1 MKTRFA
7 ITGTVLAVSF
17 NTFAQPPPPDAGVD
31 AGEDASVDAG
41 VEAPPAAGSDAPAPP
56 PSEPV
61 TTPPGLPTLPA
72 QTGAE
77 IIEIHDHLRPMSSLI
92 DPDPLSASDSIVDQ
106 RQLSLRPHLRAEDLT
121 QEVPGLFTVQ
131 HAGGGK
137 AQQYF
142 MRGFDLDHGT
152 DLAGFVDGLPINA
165 VSHGHGQGYLDLHFL
180 IPETIGS
187 IESTKGPYSPL
198 VGDFATAG
206 SMTFHVADHVDDSIA
221 KLEVGQDGHRRAVVV
236 DSPDLGPKWRMLA
249 AVEAFDEDGPFIH
262 PENYNRLSTVVK
274 ATHVLDDGSELS
286 LEGMSYSGTWNMSG
300 VLPARAV
307 CGESDGTPVPAA
319 YAGKNCIN
327 RFDSIDP
334 SQGGDSGRY
343 MLLSTYRK
351 SIPRGEI
358 EATLYSL
365 HSNFQLFPN
374 DGIAASFQPE
384 GIRYGSQVEQDDA
397 RFEQGLNVRVRQ
409 DYLPFD
415 HPLKSTFGIQ
425 VRNDDIESQLHRT
438 EDRMRLDG
446 QPGIPGPIEDSGINE
461 TESAAY
467 VQEDYRPLPWL
478 RVMLGGR
485 EDRIDAD
492 VNNLAATA
500 VEKPSGYRGATQLS
514 PKAALVISPS
524 EQVDLFANFGQGF
537 HSNDVRTVI
546 VGSATTLIARATGY
560 ELGTTVRPV
569 QGLSV
574 SALAFLLDLTSEE
587 TIDGDTAS
595 TDPSGPTRRYG
606 TEVTAR
612 SPYKTI
618 VDGEGTYT
626 YAHARY
632 TDAADIAAGT
642 TLVALA
648 PEHTFS
654 AEVGAIYPIAPKMTL
669 VGSVNVR
676 AMSDRPAATDGS
688 LTATGF
694 AVFNGQLGLRVRNY
708 ELSGTVI
715 NVGDAVYREGQFA
728 VSSRLPGEG
737 PNPPVGISFTPG
749 VPREFLLSLSIR
761 WH

>member
-1 MKTRFA
+1 MKKLLCA
-7 ITGTVLAVSF
+7 IAGTALVLASSRQ
-17 NTFAQPPPPDAGVD
+17 TFAQAPPDAGV
-31 AGEDASVDAG
+31 ESTDASVAI
-41 VEAPPAAGSDAPAPP
+41 APPVDPAPVVTNQSAA
-56 PSEPV
+56 PSLA
-61 TTPPGLPTLPA
+61 LPNQIGT
-72 QTGAE
+72 E
-77 IIEIHDHLRPMSSLI
+77 IIEVHDRLRPSSSLV
-92 DPDPLSASDSIVDQ
+92 DPDPLSASDNIVDA
-106 RQLSLRPHLRAEDLT
+106 RQLSLRPHRRAEDLT

-187 IESTKGPYSPL
+187 IEATKGPYSPL

-221 KLEVGQDGHRRAVVV
+221 KVELGQDGHRRAVVV

-319 YAGKNCIN
+319 YAGTRCID

-334 SQGGDSGRY
+334 SQGGDSSRY

-351 SIPRGEI
+351 AIPRGEI
-358 EATLYSL
+358 EATVYSL
-365 HSNFQLFPN
+365 HSNLQLFPN
-374 DGIAASFQPE
+374 DGIAAAFQPE

-397 RFEQGLNVRVRQ
+397 RFEQGLNVRVHQ

-415 HPLKSTFGIQ
+415 HPLKTTFGIQ
-425 VRNDDIESQLHRT
+425 IRNDVVESQLHRT
-438 EDRMRLDG
+438 EDRIRLDG
-446 QPGIPGPIEDSGINE
+446 VPGIGGPIEDSGIDE

-467 VQEDYRPLPWL
+467 LQEDYRPQRWL

-485 EDRIDAD
+485 ADRIDAD

-500 VEKPSGYRGATQLS
+500 VEKPSGNRGATQLS
-514 PKAALVISPS
+514 PKAAIVVSPS
-524 EQVDLFANFGQGF
+524 ELVDLFGNFGQGF

-546 VGSATTLIARATGY
+546 VGSAATLIARATGY
-560 ELGTTVRPV
+560 ELGATVRPLR
-569 QGLSV
+569 GLAL
-574 SALAFLLDLTSEE
+574 SAVGFLLDLSSEE

-612 SPYKTI
+612 YQYKNI
-618 VDGEGTYT
+618 VYAEGTYT

-632 TDAADIAAGT
+632 TDPADIAAGT
-642 TLVALA
+642 ALVPLA
-648 PEHTFS
+648 PVHTLG
-654 AEVGAIYPIAPKMTL
+654 AEVGALYPIAPKVTL
-669 VGSVNVR
+669 IGSLGVR
-676 AMSDRPAATDGS
+676 AMSDRPAESNGS

-694 AVFNGQLGLRVRNY
+694 TVFNGQLGMRYRNY
-708 ELSGTVI
+708 ELAASVI
-715 NVGDAVYREGQFA
+715 NIGGAVYREGQFA

-737 PNPPVGISFTPG
+737 PAPQEGISFTPG
-749 VPREFLLSLSIR
+749 VPREFLLDLTIR